1 MIRLAV
7 IGSHPRQSPKAFNS
21 AYLVSGHVVHFFPAL
36 SGQHQQSYD
45 RAEAW
50 VRLRRVNLDAT
61 QFLILQPTVA
71 RLNSR
76 RRFHAFHRTTLDV
89 ASADRPPEET
99 AHHPE
104 GVPLAPDLPVGHPVG
119 DSDNIDT
126 GDLGQGLVAQDW
138 FDMVSQALLSQPLP
152 ARSLAGFREL
162 ISKVGEGQIDGLT
175 LLLPGRFARIDA
187 LDN

>member
-1 MIRLAV
+1 
-7 IGSHPRQSPKAFNS
+7 
-21 AYLVSGHVVHFFPAL
+21 
-36 SGQHQQSYD
+36 
-45 RAEAW
+45 
-50 VRLRRVNLDAT
+50 
-61 QFLILQPTVA
+61 
-71 RLNSR
+71 
-76 RRFHAFHRTTLDV
+76 
-89 ASADRPPEET
+89 
-99 AHHPE
+99 
-104 GVPLAPDLPVGHPVG
+104 LAPDLPVGHPVG

-152 ARSLAGFREL
+152 TRSLAGFREL

>member
-21 AYLVSGHVVHFFPAL
+21 AYLVSGHVFHFFPAL

-45 RAEAW
+45 RVEAW

-89 ASADRPPEET
+89 ASA
-99 AHHPE
+99 
-104 GVPLAPDLPVGHPVG
+104 
-119 DSDNIDT
+119 

-152 ARSLAGFREL
+152 TRSLAGFREL